1 MQGPCLCLS
10 KVYYQSLSRTNQLH
24 ALFLKTHLRHDPFYA
39 TRLLRFYAINGDLRS
54 ARQVFDESPHRSVF
68 LWNSIIRAHAQAYRF
83 EDAFSLFA
91 EMRRTEIKPDNF
103 TYACIVRACAD
114 SFDLDGL
121 KLVHC
126 GVMVAGLGL
135 DSICSSALVS
145 AYSRLSLVDEASR
158 VFNGIRQPDLV
169 LWNSMI
175 SGYGSGGF
183 WDKGLQL
190 FSEMRSMEMVP
201 DGYTIVGLLS
211 GLADSSLI
219 SIGEGI
225 HSLCLKWNLDSNAH
239 VGSVLVSMYSRCMS
253 MNSAHRVFSGLSEPD
268 LVTWSALIT
277 GFSQSGDYDK
287 AFFFFKN
294 LNMEGKKP
302 DSVLIASML
311 AAAAQMAHVGPGCE
325 IHAYVLR
332 HGIESDVMISSALIA
347 MYSKCGFLG
356 MGTRVFEIMPEKN
369 IVSYNSLIL
378 GLGLHGLASEAFRM
392 FDEILGNGL
401 KPDESTFSALL
412 CACCHAGLVKDGRE
426 VFRRMKDEFCIQAR
440 TEHYVHMVKLL
451 GMEGRLEEAYY
462 LILSLPEPVD
472 SGIWGALL
480 LCCDVCGNLDLAEI
494 VAQGLFQSNSEKS
507 AYRVMLSNI
516 YAGDGRWDDAKKLRD
531 SITEG
536 KLMKMPGLSWIKGLN
551 RSA

>member
-1 MQGPCLCLS
+1 
-10 KVYYQSLSRTNQLH
+10 
-24 ALFLKTHLRHDPFYA
+24 
-39 TRLLRFYAINGDLRS
+39 
-54 ARQVFDESPHRSVF
+54 
-68 LWNSIIRAHAQAYRF
+68 
-83 EDAFSLFA
+83 
-91 EMRRTEIKPDNF
+91 MRRTEIKRDNF
-103 TYACIVRACAD
+103 THACIVRACAD

-145 AYSRLSLVDEASR
+145 AYSRLSLVDEAIR

-183 WDKGLQL
+183 WDTGLQL

-219 SIGEGI
+219 SIGGGI
-225 HSLCLKWNLDSNAH
+225 HGLCLKWNLDSNAH
-239 VGSVLVSMYSRCMS
+239 VSSVLVSMYSRCMS
-253 MNSAHRVFSGLSEPD
+253 MNSSNRVFSGLFEPD
-268 LVTWSALIT
+268 LVTRSALIT

-287 AFFFFKN
+287 ALFFFKN

-302 DSVLIASML
+302 NSVLIASML
-311 AAAAQMAHVGPGCE
+311 AAASQMAHVGPGCE

-332 HGIESDVMISSALIA
+332 HGIKSDVMISSALIA

-392 FDEILGNGL
+392 FDEILRNGL
-401 KPDESTFSALL
+401 KPDESTFSALP
-412 CACCHAGLVKDGRE
+412 CACCHAGLVEDGRE
-426 VFRRMKDEFCIQAR
+426 IFRRMKDEFCIQAR

-480 LCCDVCGNLDLAEI
+480 LCYDVCGNLELAEI
-494 VAQGLFQSNSEKS
+494 LSQRLFESNSEKS

-536 KLMKMPGLSWIKGLN
+536 KLMKMPGLNWIKGSEFLFDQN
-551 RSA
+551 IPCSRI

>member
-1 MQGPCLCLS
+1 MC
-10 KVYYQSLSRTNQLH
+10 
-24 ALFLKTHLRHDPFYA
+24 
-39 TRLLRFYAINGDLRS
+39 
-54 ARQVFDESPHRSVF
+54 
-68 LWNSIIRAHAQAYRF
+68 
-83 EDAFSLFA
+83 
-91 EMRRTEIKPDNF
+91 RTEIKPDNF

-158 VFNGIRQPDLV
+158 VFTGIRQPDLV

-183 WDKGLQL
+183 WDKGLQP
-190 FSEMRSMEMVP
+190 SEMRSMEMVP

-225 HSLCLKWNLDSNAH
+225 HDLCLKWNLDSNAH
-239 VGSVLVSMYSRCMS
+239 VSSVLVSMYSRCMS
-253 MNSAHRVFSGLSEPD
+253 LTSAHRVFSGLFKPD
-268 LVTWSALIT
+268 LVTWSALII
-277 GFSQSGDYDK
+277 GFSRSGDYDK
-287 AFFFFKN
+287 ALFFFKN

-311 AAAAQMAHVGPGCE
+311 AAAAQMARVGPGCE

-392 FDEILGNGL
+392 FDEILRNGL
-401 KPDESTFSALL
+401 KPDESTFSALP
-412 CACCHAGLVKDGRE
+412 CACCHAGLVEDGWE

-440 TEHYVHMVKLL
+440 TERYVHM
-451 GMEGRLEEAYY
+451 GRPFIAYY

-480 LCCDVCGNLDLAEI
+480 LCCDVCGNLELAEI
-494 VAQGLFQSNSEKS
+494 VARRLFESNSEKS

-516 YAGDGRWDDAKKLRD
+516 YAGVGRWDDAKKLRD

-536 KLMKMPGLSWIKGLN
+536 KLMKMPGLNWIKALHCHKCDPEYIRQLKNYLFTRIGSSPSEDLQTLLDPYN
-551 RSA
+551 SLVAEICYAVDMVSIVLHDHSSKAASLTAQV

>member
-1 MQGPCLCLS
+1 
-10 KVYYQSLSRTNQLH
+10 
-24 ALFLKTHLRHDPFYA
+24 
-39 TRLLRFYAINGDLRS
+39 
-54 ARQVFDESPHRSVF
+54 
-68 LWNSIIRAHAQAYRF
+68 
-83 EDAFSLFA
+83 
-91 EMRRTEIKPDNF
+91 MRRTEIKPDNF
-103 TYACIVRACAD
+103 THACIVRACAD

-183 WDKGLQL
+183 WDTGLQL

-225 HSLCLKWNLDSNAH
+225 HGLCLKWNLDSNAH
-239 VGSVLVSMYSRCMS
+239 VSSVLVSMYSRCMS
-253 MNSAHRVFSGLSEPD
+253 MNSAHRVFSGLFEPD
-268 LVTWSALIT
+268 LVTRSALIT
-277 GFSQSGDYDK
+277 GSSQTGEYDK
-287 AFFFFKN
+287 ALFFFKN

-332 HGIESDVMISSALIA
+332 HGIESDVMISSAPIA

-356 MGTRVFEIMPEKN
+356 M
-369 IVSYNSLIL
+369 
-378 GLGLHGLASEAFRM
+378 
-392 FDEILGNGL
+392 
-401 KPDESTFSALL
+401 
-412 CACCHAGLVKDGRE
+412 
-426 VFRRMKDEFCIQAR
+426 
-440 TEHYVHMVKLL
+440 
-451 GMEGRLEEAYY
+451 
-462 LILSLPEPVD
+462 VD
-472 SGIWGALL
+472 SGIWGALF
-480 LCCDVCGNLDLAEI
+480 LCCDVCGNLELAEI
-494 VAQGLFQSNSEKS
+494 VARRLFESNSEKS

-516 YAGDGRWDDAKKLRD
+516 YGGDGRWDDAKKLRD

-536 KLMKMPGLSWIKGLN
+536 KLMKMPGLNWIKGVN

>member
-1 MQGPCLCLS
+1 
-10 KVYYQSLSRTNQLH
+10 
-24 ALFLKTHLRHDPFYA
+24 
-39 TRLLRFYAINGDLRS
+39 
-54 ARQVFDESPHRSVF
+54 
-68 LWNSIIRAHAQAYRF
+68 
-83 EDAFSLFA
+83 
-91 EMRRTEIKPDNF
+91 MRRTEIKRDNF
-103 TYACIVRACAD
+103 THACIVRACAD

-158 VFNGIRQPDLV
+158 VFNWIRQPDLV

-183 WDKGLQL
+183 WDTGLQL

-201 DGYTIVGLLS
+201 DGYTIVGLLW

-225 HSLCLKWNLDSNAH
+225 HGLCLKWNLDSNAH
-239 VGSVLVSMYSRCMS
+239 VSSVLVSMYSRCMS
-253 MNSAHRVFSGLSEPD
+253 MNSAHRVFSGLFEPD
-268 LVTWSALIT
+268 LVTRSALIT

-287 AFFFFKN
+287 ALFFFKN

-325 IHAYVLR
+325 IHAYVLQ

-347 MYSKCGFLG
+347 MYSKRGFLG
-356 MGTRVFEIMPEKN
+356 M
-369 IVSYNSLIL
+369 
-378 GLGLHGLASEAFRM
+378 
-392 FDEILGNGL
+392 
-401 KPDESTFSALL
+401 
-412 CACCHAGLVKDGRE
+412 DGQE
-426 VFRRMKDEFCIQAR
+426 VFRRMKDKFCIQAR

-480 LCCDVCGNLDLAEI
+480 LCCDVCGNLELAEI
-494 VAQGLFQSNSEKS
+494 VARRLFESNSEKS

-536 KLMKMPGLSWIKGLN
+536 KLMKMPGLNWIKGSEFLFDQN
-551 RSA
+551 IPCSRI

>member
-1 MQGPCLCLS
+1 
-10 KVYYQSLSRTNQLH
+10 
-24 ALFLKTHLRHDPFYA
+24 
-39 TRLLRFYAINGDLRS
+39 
-54 ARQVFDESPHRSVF
+54 
-68 LWNSIIRAHAQAYRF
+68 
-83 EDAFSLFA
+83 
-91 EMRRTEIKPDNF
+91 MRRTEIKPDNF
-103 TYACIVRACAD
+103 THACIVRACAD

-126 GVMVAGLGL
+126 GVMVAGL
-135 DSICSSALVS
+135 
-145 AYSRLSLVDEASR
+145 SLVDEAIR

-183 WDKGLQL
+183 WDTGLQL
-190 FSEMRSMEMVP
+190 FSEMRSMELVP

-225 HSLCLKWNLDSNAH
+225 HGLCLKWNLDSNAH
-239 VGSVLVSMYSRCMS
+239 VSNVLVSMYSRCMS
-253 MNSAHRVFSGLSEPD
+253 MNSSHRDFSGLFEPD
-268 LVTWSALIT
+268 LVTRSALIT

-287 AFFFFKN
+287 ALFFFKN

-302 DSVLIASML
+302 NSVLIAT
-311 AAAAQMAHVGPGCE
+311 
-325 IHAYVLR
+325 
-332 HGIESDVMISSALIA
+332 

-392 FDEILGNGL
+392 FDEILRNGL
-401 KPDESTFSALL
+401 KPDESTFSALP
-412 CACCHAGLVKDGRE
+412 CACCHAGLVEDGRE
-426 VFRRMKDEFCIQAR
+426 IFRRMKDEFCIQAR

-480 LCCDVCGNLDLAEI
+480 LCCDVCGNLELAEI
-494 VAQGLFQSNSEKS
+494 VARRLFESNLEKS

-516 YAGDGRWDDAKKLRD
+516 YGG
-531 SITEG
+531 
-536 KLMKMPGLSWIKGLN
+536 MMQ
-551 RSA
+551 RS